1 MTIDNLWVLICTVLV
16 VMMQAGFLCLEAGL
30 VRSKNSINV
39 ALKNLIDICI
49 TGMLFWA
56 FGYAIMFGASHMG
69 WIGTSGFF
77 FGDTREP
84 TAVSLFL
91 FQLTFCSTSATIVSG
106 AIAERT
112 RFISYVIITIFISAL
127 IYPLFGHW
135 AWGGAFTGKPGW
147 LAQLGFV
154 DFAGSSVVHSVG
166 GWISLSAVLV
176 IGPRIDRFGKKSS
189 RISGHNLPLAAL
201 GVLLLFV
208 GWFGFNGGS
217 ARALSAWVPKIMVN
231 TMLSGLAGGCL
242 ALVYSWMRHGNTL
255 SEDIITGILSG
266 LVAITAGCHAVPP
279 HSAVFVGGVGSLI
292 SLAATRWLERLCI
305 DDVVAAVPIHA
316 GAGIWGTLAVALF
329 GDPVILGTGLSWH
342 HQLLVQA
349 AGVGVCFIWSF
360 GFSFLFLALVDR
372 HIFPLRVSPDDEKA
386 GLNISEHAATTPML
400 QLIQQMEE
408 QRVLGDLSMRV
419 DIDPFTEAGM
429 AGAQYNR
436 VIERLENDQTALW
449 EAKAAA
455 EDANIANKAKSEFLA
470 NMSHEIR
477 TPMNG
482 VIGMASLLLGTELND
497 EQQEYA
503 RTIQNSGDAL
513 LTIINDILDYSKI
526 EAGKLDLENIG
537 FNLRA
542 TMDDVSDLVA
552 FKAYEKGLEYVAL
565 VSPDIRSNLIGD
577 PGRLR
582 QVLINLVNNAI
593 KFTEAGEVTVKAV
606 IDRENATHVTIRFSV
621 QDTGIGIPED
631 RMNRLFKSFSQV
643 DGSTTRKYGGTGLG
657 LTISKRLAEMM
668 GGRIGVHSQPGKGA
682 EFWFTAAFEKQH
694 LTEEGKDAV
703 PGPIS
708 GKRILIV
715 DDNATNRLVLQR
727 QLNAWGCRV
736 ETASG
741 GVEAIEHLHG
751 ALDEKDP
758 FEIAILDMQM
768 PEMDGETLGE
778 KIKADHRTQNTLL
791 VMMTSIGQ
799 RGDAPRL
806 EKVGFSAYLIKPV
819 KMSKLY
825 DCLATLSGTK
835 TQGAASCHY
844 KAVATEQ
851 SSAEKLN
858 HNVCVLLAEDNLVN
872 QKVATKFLG
881 KLGYHFDVVSN
892 GNQAITA
899 LSEKPYSLVL
909 MDCQMPEMDGYEAT
923 GEIRNPESEVL
934 NHQIPIIAMTAN
946 AMRGDREACIQAGMD
961 DYLAKPVKPNELKN
975 ILEKWLN
982 PGEPPKDL

>member
-1 MTIDNLWVLICTVLV
+1 
-16 VMMQAGFLCLEAGL
+16 
-30 VRSKNSINV
+30 
-39 ALKNLIDICI
+39 
-49 TGMLFWA
+49 
-56 FGYAIMFGASHMG
+56 
-69 WIGTSGFF
+69 
-77 FGDTREP
+77 
-84 TAVSLFL
+84 
-91 FQLTFCSTSATIVSG
+91 
-106 AIAERT
+106 
-112 RFISYVIITIFISAL
+112 
-127 IYPLFGHW
+127 
-135 AWGGAFTGKPGW
+135 
-147 LAQLGFV
+147 
-154 DFAGSSVVHSVG
+154 
-166 GWISLSAVLV
+166 
-176 IGPRIDRFGKKSS
+176 
-189 RISGHNLPLAAL
+189 
-201 GVLLLFV
+201 
-208 GWFGFNGGS
+208 
-217 ARALSAWVPKIMVN
+217 
-231 TMLSGLAGGCL
+231 
-242 ALVYSWMRHGNTL
+242 
-255 SEDIITGILSG
+255 
-266 LVAITAGCHAVPP
+266 
-279 HSAVFVGGVGSLI
+279 
-292 SLAATRWLERLCI
+292 
-305 DDVVAAVPIHA
+305 
-316 GAGIWGTLAVALF
+316 
-329 GDPVILGTGLSWH
+329 
-342 HQLLVQA
+342 
-349 AGVGVCFIWSF
+349 
-360 GFSFLFLALVDR
+360 
-372 HIFPLRVSPDDEKA
+372 
-386 GLNISEHAATTPML
+386 
-400 QLIQQMEE
+400 
-408 QRVLGDLSMRV
+408 
-419 DIDPFTEAGM
+419 
-429 AGAQYNR
+429 
-436 VIERLENDQTALW
+436 
-449 EAKAAA
+449 
-455 EDANIANKAKSEFLA
+455 
-470 NMSHEIR
+470 
-477 TPMNG
+477 
-482 VIGMASLLLGTELND
+482 
-497 EQQEYA
+497 
-503 RTIQNSGDAL
+503 
-513 LTIINDILDYSKI
+513 
-526 EAGKLDLENIG
+526 
-537 FNLRA
+537 
-542 TMDDVSDLVA
+542 
-552 FKAYEKGLEYVAL
+552 LEYVAL

-768 PEMDGETLGE
+768 PEMDGETLGK
-778 KIKADHRTQNTLL
+778 KIKADHRTQNILL